1 MESVKDLSYIELE
14 NQWGGMLHK
23 FSQWRVPGMEYDDVK
38 QELRIVL
45 YKAQQKYN
53 SRKPA
58 ASFTTYIYRAFLN
71 KVRKLEDRTT
81 ALKRI
86 PTNNLLPLCDSS
98 HDEGAWCLTCT
109 YPPMAYDNT
118 ELLDLLGHAS
128 PEAQQIAVMSLR
140 GETSRTSW
148 IESGLSNEQIKV
160 GLKELKGLIRPRK
173 E

>member
-1 MESVKDLSYIELE
+1 MESVKSMSYIELE
-14 NQWGGMLHK
+14 EQWGGMLHK
-23 FSQWRVPGMEYDDVK
+23 FAQWKVPGLEYDDVK

-53 SRKPA
+53 SKFN

-71 KVRKLEDRTT
+71 KVRKLEDRTN

-86 PTNNLLPLCDSS
+86 PMNSLLPLCDSG
-98 HDEGAWCLTCT
+98 HDEGVWCLTCT
-109 YPPMAYDNT
+109 YPPMAYDDT

-140 GETSRTSW
+140 GETTRSAWT
-148 IESGLSNEQIKV
+148 ESGLSNEQIKT